1 MTRFARSS
9 GPRDPVPDACF
20 CVSGRAFAGF
30 RYATIPT
37 VAQRL
42 LKIAIDGTLQ
52 APSVVDD
59 PASVS

>member
-1 MTRFARSS
+1 MPRHPLPDVSFRVSKRALPNCRF
-9 GPRDPVPDACF
+9 
-20 CVSGRAFAGF
+20 
-30 RYATIPT
+30 ATIPT

-52 APSVVDD
+52 APSVIDD

>member
-1 MTRFARSS
+1 MPQNPLPDVSFRFA
-9 GPRDPVPDACF
+9 
-20 CVSGRAFAGF
+20 GRAFAGF